1 MDYTGI
7 INNIASLHKIPN
19 MDKEYVLYYDE
30 TNNARVFKLTEEGF
44 NFDEHAYF
52 ILGGLAFEKGK
63 ILPQTIIDELINSL
77 NLQVN
82 MNEIKFKHIKQK
94 ATTFIDLL
102 AKPRFKIFLEW
113 LNKNNCWI
121 HYSYLD
127 NFYFS
132 IVDIIDTLPESA
144 IGGLDFSR
152 NLKDTLYFHI
162 KRDRDWFVNFMRYF
176 EYPNITEH
184 QQFINELLR
193 WIEKFNPVNEDF
205 NMEYIRQSLKANKKE
220 DLALLKSNKAGILIE
235 NYYSLYANSIVSYY
249 NSEHIFDEEY
259 TIQEKF
265 EEIPV
270 EFFGQKA
277 NYKFIKSD
285 NDVFIQLSDIVVSTL
300 RMWMTM
306 LEGHS
311 LDELQQLYFTL
322 SNDKKDMMR
331 SIQHLMMNSMSE
343 TYGFKHGIGS
353 DRFEKKI
360 AHFLEFN
367 F

>member
-1 MDYTGI
+1 MRI
-7 INNIASLHKIPN
+7 
-19 MDKEYVLYYDE
+19 VDE
-30 TNNARVFKLTEEGF
+30 EMTAEFSNKLKSIE
-44 NFDEHAYF
+44 
-52 ILGGLAFEKGK
+52 
-63 ILPQTIIDELINSL
+63 ID
-77 NLQVN
+77 
-82 MNEIKFKHIKQK
+82 
-94 ATTFIDLL
+94 
-102 AKPRFKIFLEW
+102 FLEMFSKGFQSDYQY
-113 LNKNNCWI
+113 LYESNFGARLSLLLSSI
-121 HYSYLD
+121 H
-127 NFYFS
+127 
-132 IVDIIDTLPESA
+132 
-144 IGGLDFSR
+144 
-152 NLKDTLYFHI
+152 
-162 KRDRDWFVNFMRYF
+162 
-176 EYPNITEH
+176 
-184 QQFINELLR
+184 
-193 WIEKFNPVNEDF
+193 
-205 NMEYIRQSLKANKKE
+205 E

-235 NYYSLYANSIVSYY
+235 DYYSLYANSIVSYY

-285 NDVFIQLSDIVVSTL
+285 NDVFIQLSDIVVSML

-306 LEGHS
+306 LERYS

-360 AHFLEFN
+360 SHFLEFN